1 MHTST
6 ASRIAAALLATP
18 ADYLARCLAQRCRG
32 ADACGSVFADYS
44 DPAALLH
51 ALQSAAW
58 EAYEHPA
65 IMAGCAAFRAPM
77 AGRVGIVAL
86 ASLPADTTVVL
97 ADAKRTGYV
106 EATVP
111 GAATTPVDFAVI
123 ILGTDEGHEI
133 VFTFHP
139 GEPIAPSTLPASLL
153 NGARMTAAV
162 AIEHGLT
169 HAKVV
174 AA

>member
-1 MHTST
+1 VFDRHT
-6 ASRIAAALLATP
+6 
-18 ADYLARCLAQRCRG
+18 
-32 ADACGSVFADYS
+32 
-44 DPAALLH
+44 DPLTLLH

-58 EAYEHPA
+58 EPYTHPA
-65 IMAGCAAFRAPM
+65 ITAGCTAFRAPM

-111 GAATTPVDFAVI
+111 GAATTPVDFAII
-123 ILGTDEGHEI
+123 ILGEDEGREI

-139 GEPIAPSTLPASLL
+139 GEPVAPSTLPASMFK
-153 NGARMTAAV
+153 GARMTAAE
-162 AIEHGLT
+162 AMDHGLT

-174 AA
+174 VAA